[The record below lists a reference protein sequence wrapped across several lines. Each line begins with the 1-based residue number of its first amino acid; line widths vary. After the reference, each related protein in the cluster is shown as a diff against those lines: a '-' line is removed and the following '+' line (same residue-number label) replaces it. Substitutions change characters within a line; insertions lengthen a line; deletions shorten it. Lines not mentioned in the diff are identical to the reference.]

1 MDVSFDRREMF
12 ETFPFQDVHYRKLR
26 LGTHPQHRRA
36 LLRRITEAVPIAARN
51 CYRLAMPSMF
61 TPRHWRRVLVAA
73 GALAVIAASG
83 DWAERHELQTKTE
96 GLRQAAAAHA
106 LGLRGLVEKHDYLPH
121 AAARHPDVRD
131 LLRAPRDAALR
142 ARVND
147 YFSDLQA
154 TTGAAALFLVD
165 RAGLTLAA
173 SNWNL
178 PSSFVG
184 QSYRQRPYFEDAV
197 QGRRGLFYGLG
208 LTTGQS
214 GLFIAEP
221 VRADGA
227 ILGVVVVKISLEPLQ
242 AAWMRGAD
250 PVVLRDSRGIV
261 FLSAVPDWLFH
272 AIRPVSAADLRWVA
286 DHRQYGNR
294 ERFPVLPWTVES
306 RAGTSGFVLHTAV
319 QGRRTDLLA
328 LDTPLPELGWTLTV
342 TSDMKEV
349 VQARQLALML
359 AALAVALLLL
369 GVQYW
374 RLREKRFVEQRTAR
388 IELERRVEERTRDLE
403 EAHAFRKA
411 MEDSLLVG
419 MRARDPEGRIIY
431 VNPAL
436 CAMVG
441 YSADELLGRL
451 PPYPYWHP
459 DDLEKQARE
468 SDEALQGRAAP
479 HGFESRIRHKDG
491 HDVIT
496 MVYTAPLVDAQGVH
510 RGWMSSVV
518 DITAQKQAEARQ
530 RDQEVRLQRS
540 ARLASV
546 GEMASTLAHELN
558 QPLMALSNFAVAARA
573 LAAQGESG
581 MLAGALDDIVEQSR
595 RASEIVKRVRAF
607 INPQRAQYEILAI
620 DGVITHAAALLTPEL
635 KRDGIA
641 LRLDLTDAGARVRG
655 DRVLLE
661 QVLVNLI
668 HNAMH
673 AMHDRPRGHID
684 LASRKVEQGV
694 RVFVADEGPGI
705 PPEQLEQVFAPF
717 FTTRPDGLGLGLNIC
732 RTIVEAHGG
741 FMTVENHAG
750 GGAAFS
756 FTLPTVP

>member
-1 MDVSFDRREMF
+1 MF
-12 ETFPFQDVHYRKLR
+12 
-26 LGTHPQHRRA
+26 
-36 LLRRITEAVPIAARN
+36 IT
-51 CYRLAMPSMF
+51 
-61 TPRHWRRVLVAA
+61 RHWRKLLAAAAALVLVN
-73 GALAVIAASG
+73 ASG
-83 DWAERHELQTKTE
+83 NWAERHELQSKTE
-96 GLRQAAAAHA
+96 ALRQAAAANA
-106 LGLRGLVEKHDYLPH
+106 LGLRGLVEKHNFLPH
-121 AAARHPDVRD
+121 AASRHPDVQA
-131 LLRAPRDAALR
+131 LLRAPRDALLQ

-147 YFSDLQA
+147 YFADLQA
-154 TTGAAALFLVD
+154 ATGAAALYLVD
-165 RAGLTLAA
+165 RTGLTLAA

-221 VRADGA
+221 VRVQGA
-227 ILGVVVVKISLEPLQ
+227 ILGVAVVKISLEPLQ
-242 AAWMRGAD
+242 ATWMRGAE

-261 FLSAVPDWLFH
+261 FLSAVPEWLFH
-272 AIRPVSAADLRWVA
+272 SSRPVSALDARWVA
-286 DHRQYGNR
+286 EHEQYGSR
-294 ERFPVLPWTVES
+294 KRFDVLPWRIES
-306 RAGTSGFVLHTAV
+306 QRWADPDTPGFVLHTTAN
-319 QGRRTDLLA
+319 GRRMDLLA

-342 TSDMKEV
+342 TTDMKEV
-349 VQARQLALML
+349 VQARRGAFALS
-359 AALAVALLLL
+359 ALAVALLLL
-369 GVQYW
+369 GVLYW

-388 IELERRVEERTRDLE
+388 LELERRVEERTRDLE

-431 VNPAL
+431 VNPAF

-441 YSADELLGRL
+441 YRAEELLGCR

-459 DDLEKQARE
+459 DDQEKHARE

-479 HGFESRIRHKDG
+479 HGFESRLRHKDG

-496 MVYTAPLVDAQGVH
+496 MVYTAPLVDAQGA
-510 RGWMSSVV
+510 RQGWMSSVV

-573 LAAQGESG
+573 LATSG
-581 MLAGALDDIVEQSR
+581 AKTNGAEMLPGALDEIVGQSR

-607 INPQRAQYEILAI
+607 INPQRAHYEILAMES
-620 DGVITHAAALLTPEL
+620 VITHAENLLKPEL
-635 KRDGIA
+635 QRHGA
-641 LRLDLTDAGARVRG
+641 TLRLVLEDAGATVRG

-668 HNAMH
+668 HNALH
-673 AMHDRPRGHID
+673 AMQDQARARSSIE
-684 LASRKVEQGV
+684 LTSARVEQGL
-694 RVFVADEGPGI
+694 RVTVADQGPGI

-717 FTTRPDGLGLGLNIC
+717 FTTKPDGLGLGLNIC
-732 RTIVEAHGG
+732 RTILEAHGG
-741 FMTVENHAG
+741 FMTVENRPG

-756 FTLPTVP
+756 FTLPTVPAP

>member
-1 MDVSFDRREMF
+1 M
-12 ETFPFQDVHYRKLR
+12 PI
-26 LGTHPQHRRA
+26 
-36 LLRRITEAVPIAARN
+36 LLN
-51 CYRLAMPSMF
+51 
-61 TPRHWRRVLVAA
+61 PRHWRRLLVAA

-83 DWAERHELQTKTE
+83 NWAERHELRTKTE
-96 GLRQAAAAHA
+96 GLRQAAAAHV
-106 LGLRGLVEKHDYLPH
+106 LGLRGLVEKHDFLPH
-121 AAARHPDVRD
+121 AASRHPDVQA
-131 LLRAPRDAALR
+131 LLRTPRDAALR

-147 YFSDLQA
+147 YFADLQA

-184 QSYRQRPYFEDAV
+184 QSYRQRPYFQDAV

-250 PVVLRDSRGIV
+250 PVVLRDNHGIV

-272 AIRPVSAADLRWVA
+272 AIRPVSAADLRWIVA
-286 DHRQYGNR
+286 HRQYGDR
-294 ERFPVLPWTVES
+294 DRFYVLPWETET
-306 RAGTSGFVLHTAV
+306 RGTAPAFVLHTRAEN
-319 QGRRTDLLA
+319 RRIDLLA

-342 TSDMKEV
+342 TTDMKEV
-349 VQARQLALML
+349 VQARQLALVL

-369 GVQYW
+369 GVLYW
-374 RLREKRFVEQRTAR
+374 RLREKRFIEQKTAR

-419 MRARDPEGRIIY
+419 MRARDPEGKIIY

-441 YSADELLGRL
+441 YGAQELLGRR

-468 SDEALQGRAAP
+468 SDDVLQGRAAP

-518 DITAQKQAEARQ
+518 DITAQKLAEARQ

-573 LAAQGESG
+573 LAVQSAPPD
-581 MLAGALDDIVEQSR
+581 MLAGALDEIVEQST

-607 INPQRAQYEILAI
+607 INPQRAQYEILDI
-620 DGVITHAAALLTPEL
+620 DGVVKHAAALLMPEL
-635 KRDGIA
+635 RRDGIA
-641 LRLDLTDAGARVRG
+641 LRLALDDGGARVRG

-673 AMHDRPRGHID
+673 AMQDRPRGSIE
-684 LASRKVEQGV
+684 LASRRVGQGM
-694 RVFVADEGPGI
+694 RVTVADEGPGI
-705 PPEQLEQVFAPF
+705 PPEQREQIFAPF

-741 FMTVENHAG
+741 CMTVDSAAG

>member
-1 MDVSFDRREMF
+1 MSTIAIDGPAHIRNIGV
-12 ETFPFQDVHYRKLR
+12 PFSVKLR
-26 LGTHPQHRRA
+26 RRFPSRRA
-36 LLRRITEAVPIAARN
+36 PAIVS
-51 CYRLAMPSMF
+51 AMPSLS
-61 TPRHWRRVLVAA
+61 TLRHWRRVLVAA
-73 GALAVIAASG
+73 GALAAIAASG
-83 DWAERHELQTKTE
+83 SWAERHELQTKTE

-131 LLRAPRDAALR
+131 LLRAPRDAALE

-147 YFSDLQA
+147 YFADLQA

-173 SNWNL
+173 SNWNT

-197 QGRRGLFYGLG
+197 QGRRGIFYGLG

-227 ILGVVVVKISLEPLQ
+227 ILGVIVVKISLEPLQ

-272 AIRPVSAADLRWVA
+272 AIRPVSAAGLRWVA

-294 ERFPVLPWTVES
+294 ARFPVLPWTVEA

-319 QGRRTDLLA
+319 QGRRLDLLA

-342 TSDMKEV
+342 TTDMKEV
-349 VQARQLALML
+349 VQARQLALIL
-359 AALAVALLLL
+359 ATLAVALLLL

-374 RLREKRFVEQRTAR
+374 RLREKRYAEQRTAR

-441 YSADELLGRL
+441 YSAEELLGRL

-468 SDEALQGRAAP
+468 SDDALQGRAAP

-573 LAAQGESG
+573 LAAQGSSE

-607 INPQRAQYEILAI
+607 INPQRAQYEVLAV
-620 DGVITHAAALLTPEL
+620 DDVLTHAAALLAPEL
-635 KRDGIA
+635 RRDGVD
-641 LRLDLTDAGARVRG
+641 LRLDLTDDGARVRG

-684 LASRKVEQGV
+684 LATRKVEQGV
-694 RVFVADEGPGI
+694 RIFVADEGPGI
-705 PPEQLEQVFAPF
+705 PPEQMDQIFAPF

>member
-1 MDVSFDRREMF
+1 VFIVVSFFKGSTIAAGDGARIRN
-12 ETFPFQDVHYRKLR
+12 PGAPCSVKLR
-26 LGTHPQHRRA
+26 RSIPKPG
-36 LLRRITEAVPIAARN
+36 RN
-51 CYRLAMPSMF
+51 CYRHAMSI
-61 TPRHWRRVLVAA
+61 TPHWRRLLAA
-73 GALAVIAASG
+73 VGALVLILASG
-83 DWAERHELQTKTE
+83 SLAERHELQSKTE
-96 GLRQAAAAHA
+96 ALRQAAAANV
-106 LGLRGLVEKHDYLPH
+106 LGLRGLVEKHNFLPY
-121 AAARHPDVRD
+121 AAARHPDVQA

-147 YFSDLQA
+147 YFADLQA
-154 TTGAAALFLVD
+154 STGAAALYLVD
-165 RAGLTLAA
+165 RDGLTLAA

-184 QSYRQRPYFEDAV
+184 ESYRRRPYFEDAV

-221 VRADGA
+221 VRAQGA
-227 ILGVVVVKISLEPLQ
+227 VIGVMVVKISLEPLQ
-242 AAWMRGAD
+242 AAWMRGVD

-272 AIRPVSAADLRWVA
+272 SIRPVSAPDARWVA
-286 DHRQYGNR
+286 EHGQYGGR
-294 ERFPVLPWTVES
+294 ERFDVLPWKIEPGP
-306 RAGTSGFVLHTAV
+306 GTPGFVVRTAV
-319 QGRRTDLLA
+319 QARRTKLLA

-342 TSDMKEV
+342 TTDMKEV
-349 VQARQLALML
+349 TQARQGALALS
-359 AALAVALLLL
+359 ALAVALLLL
-369 GVQYW
+369 GLLYW
-374 RLREKRFVEQRTAR
+374 RLREKRFAEQRSAR

-419 MRARDPEGRIIY
+419 MRARDPEGKIIY

-441 YSADELLGRL
+441 YGADELLGRR

-459 DDLEKQARE
+459 DDLEKHASD
-468 SDEALQGRAAP
+468 SDEALRGRAAP

-530 RDQEVRLQRS
+530 RDQELRLQRS

-558 QPLMALSNFAVAARA
+558 QPLMALSNFAAAARA
-573 LAAQGESG
+573 LASQDSSRE
-581 MLAGALDDIVEQSR
+581 MLAGALDEIVGQSK

-607 INPQRAQYEILAI
+607 INPQRAHYEILTMESVIRHAETLLKPELQR
-620 DGVITHAAALLTPEL
+620 DGV
-635 KRDGIA
+635 G
-641 LRLDLTDAGARVRG
+641 LRLMLDDADAPLRG

-661 QVLVNLI
+661 QVLVNLV
-668 HNAMH
+668 HNALH
-673 AMHDRPRGHID
+673 AMQEQPPAQAGARRGIE
-684 LASRKVEQGV
+684 LSCRREGQLL
-694 RVFVADEGPGI
+694 RVTVADRGPGI
-705 PPEQLEQVFAPF
+705 PPERLEQVFAPF
-717 FTTRPDGLGLGLNIC
+717 FTTKADGLGLGLNIC

-741 FMTVENHAG
+741 SMTVENRAG

-756 FTLPTVP
+756 FTLPTVS

>member
-1 MDVSFDRREMF
+1 M
-12 ETFPFQDVHYRKLR
+12 T
-26 LGTHPQHRRA
+26 
-36 LLRRITEAVPIAARN
+36 IT
-51 CYRLAMPSMF
+51 
-61 TPRHWRRVLVAA
+61 RHWRRLAAAA
-73 GALAVIAASG
+73 GALALIVACG
-83 DWAERHELQTKTE
+83 YWAGQRELQSKTE
-96 GLRQAAAAHA
+96 ALRQAAAANV
-106 LGLRGLVEKHDYLPH
+106 LGLRGIVEKHNFLPH
-121 AAARHPDVRD
+121 AAARHPDVQA
-131 LLRAPRDAALR
+131 LLRAPRDAALQ

-147 YFSDLQA
+147 YFADLQA
-154 TTGAAALFLVD
+154 TTGAAALYLVD
-165 RAGLTLAA
+165 REGLTLAA

-197 QGRRGLFYGLG
+197 QGRRGVFYGLG

-221 VRADGA
+221 VRAQGSV
-227 ILGVVVVKISLEPLQ
+227 IGVMVVKISLEPLQ
-242 AAWMRGAD
+242 TAWMRGAD

-261 FLSAVPDWLFH
+261 FLSAVPEWLFH
-272 AIRPVSAADLRWVA
+272 SVRPLSDEDRRWVA
-286 DHRQYGNR
+286 EHGQYGKR
-294 ERFPVLPWTVES
+294 TRFDVLPWNVEE
-306 RAGTSGFVLHTAV
+306 RRDPPAFVLRTAV
-319 QGRRTDLLA
+319 QGRRLELLA

-342 TSDMKEV
+342 TADMKEV
-349 VQARQLALML
+349 IQARQAALALS
-359 AALAVALLLL
+359 ALAVALLLL
-369 GVQYW
+369 GVLYW
-374 RLREKRFVEQRTAR
+374 RLREKRFVEQRAAR
-388 IELERRVEERTRDLE
+388 IELERRVEERTRDLQ

-419 MRARDPEGRIIY
+419 MRARDPEGKIIY

-441 YSADELLGRL
+441 YSAQELLGRR

-468 SDEALQGRAAP
+468 SDDALQGRAAP
-479 HGFESRIRHKDG
+479 HGFESRLRHKDG

-496 MVYTAPLVDAQGVH
+496 MVYAAPLVDAEGVH

-530 RDQEVRLQRS
+530 RDQELRLQRS

-573 LAAQGESG
+573 LATRAAVPAGAAAVAGTSADTL
-581 MLAGALDDIVEQSR
+581 LAGALDEIVEQSK

-607 INPQRAQYEILAI
+607 INPQRAHYESLTMESVIVHAETLLKPELQR
-620 DGVITHAAALLTPEL
+620 DGV
-635 KRDGIA
+635 A
-641 LRLDLTDAGARVRG
+641 LRLVLDDAGATVRG

-668 HNAMH
+668 HNALH
-673 AMHDRPRGHID
+673 AMQDLPQNGSPSCSPARRGIELSTRRVD
-684 LASRKVEQGV
+684 QGV
-694 RVFVADEGPGI
+694 RVTVADEGAGI
-705 PPEQLEQVFAPF
+705 PPDQLEQVFAPF
-717 FTTRPDGLGLGLNIC
+717 FTTRRDGLGLGLNIC

-741 FMTVENHAG
+741 FIEVDNRAG

-756 FTLPTVP
+756 FTLPTVS

>member
-1 MDVSFDRREMF
+1 MP
-12 ETFPFQDVHYRKLR
+12 TWL
-26 LGTHPQHRRA
+26 HPRY
-36 LLRRITEAVPIAARN
+36 LRRLLTAVGA
-51 CYRLAMPSMF
+51 L
-61 TPRHWRRVLVAA
+61 VLIVAA
-73 GALAVIAASG
+73 GN
-83 DWAERHELQTKTE
+83 WAEQHELQSKTA

-106 LGLRGLVEKHDYLPH
+106 LGLRGLVEKHDFLPH
-121 AAARHPDVRD
+121 AAARHPDVHA
-131 LLRAPRDAALR
+131 LLRSPRDAALQ

-147 YFSDLQA
+147 YFADLQA
-154 TTGAAALFLVD
+154 TTGAAALYLVD

-184 QSYRQRPYFEDAV
+184 QSYRQRPYFEDAL
-197 QGRRGLFYGLG
+197 QGRRGMFYGLG

-221 VRADGA
+221 VRSQGA
-227 ILGVVVVKISLEPLQ
+227 ILGVMVVKISLEPLQ
-242 AAWMRGAD
+242 ATWMRGAD
-250 PVVLRDSRGIV
+250 PVLLSDSRGIV
-261 FLSAVPDWLFH
+261 FLSAVPEWMFKS
-272 AIRPVSAADLRWVA
+272 IRPVSAADARWIA
-286 DHRQYGNR
+286 EHGQYGRR
-294 ERFPVLPWTVES
+294 ERFDALPWTIE
-306 RAGTSGFVLHTAV
+306 RQDDTPGFVVRTAL
-319 QGRRTDLLA
+319 QRRRMDLLA

-342 TSDMKEV
+342 TTDMKEV
-349 VQARQLALML
+349 VQARQAALML
-359 AALAVALLLL
+359 TALAVALLLL
-369 GVQYW
+369 GVLYW
-374 RLREKRFVEQRTAR
+374 RLREKRFVEQRAAR
-388 IELERRVEERTRDLE
+388 VELEHRVEERTRDLQ

-419 MRARDPEGRIIY
+419 MRARDPEGKIIY

-441 YSADELLGRL
+441 YSAEELLGRY

-468 SDEALQGRAAP
+468 SDDALQGRAAP

-496 MVYTAPLVDAQGVH
+496 MVYAAPLVDAQGVH

-530 RDQEVRLQRS
+530 RDQELRLQRS

-558 QPLMALSNFAVAARA
+558 QPLMALSNFAVAAQA
-573 LAAQGESG
+573 LATSG
-581 MLAGALDDIVEQSR
+581 SSEMLAGALDEVVGQSK

-607 INPQRAQYEILAI
+607 INPQRGQYEILPMES
-620 DGVITHAAALLTPEL
+620 VIRHATTLLKPEL
-635 KRDGIA
+635 QSSGVSLQLHLA
-641 LRLDLTDAGARVRG
+641 DACAPVRG

-661 QVLVNLI
+661 QVLVNLV
-668 HNAMH
+668 HNALQ
-673 AMHDRPRGHID
+673 AMQDQPLRSGARRSIE
-684 LASRKVEQGV
+684 LSCRLTEQGLRIV
-694 RVFVADEGPGI
+694 VADQGPGI
-705 PPEQLEQVFAPF
+705 PPEQLDQIFAPF
-717 FTTRPDGLGLGLNIC
+717 FTTKPDGLGLGLNIC

-741 FMTVENHAG
+741 FMTVENRAG

-756 FTLPTVP
+756 FTLPTAP

>member
-1 MDVSFDRREMF
+1 
-12 ETFPFQDVHYRKLR
+12 
-26 LGTHPQHRRA
+26 
-36 LLRRITEAVPIAARN
+36 VPA
-51 CYRLAMPSMF
+51 
-61 TPRHWRRVLVAA
+61 
-73 GALAVIAASG
+73 
-83 DWAERHELQTKTE
+83 
-96 GLRQAAAAHA
+96 
-106 LGLRGLVEKHDYLPH
+106 
-121 AAARHPDVRD
+121 
-131 LLRAPRDAALR
+131 
-142 ARVND
+142 
-147 YFSDLQA
+147 
-154 TTGAAALFLVD
+154 
-165 RAGLTLAA
+165 
-173 SNWNL
+173 
-178 PSSFVG
+178 
-184 QSYRQRPYFEDAV
+184 
-197 QGRRGLFYGLG
+197 
-208 LTTGQS
+208 
-214 GLFIAEP
+214 
-221 VRADGA
+221 
-227 ILGVVVVKISLEPLQ
+227 
-242 AAWMRGAD
+242 
-250 PVVLRDSRGIV
+250 
-261 FLSAVPDWLFH
+261 WLFH
-272 AIRPVSAADLRWVA
+272 AIRPVPAADLKWIA
-286 DHRQYGNR
+286 EHRQYGDR
-294 ERFPVLPWTVES
+294 TQFPVLPWHVES
-306 RAGTSGFVLHTAV
+306 RAGTPGVVLRTSVA
-319 QGRRTDLLA
+319 GRRKDLLA

-342 TSDMKEV
+342 TTDMQEV

-369 GVQYW
+369 GVLYW
-374 RLREKRFVEQRTAR
+374 RLREKRFIEQKTAR
-388 IELERRVEERTRDLE
+388 IELERRVEARTRDLE

-419 MRARDPEGRIIY
+419 MRARDPSGKIIY

-441 YSADELLGRL
+441 YSADELLGRR

-459 DDLEKQARE
+459 DDHEKHERD
-468 SDEALQGRAAP
+468 SDDALQGRAAP

-573 LAAQGESG
+573 LAAQSAPRDL
-581 MLAGALDDIVEQSR
+581 LAGALDEIVEQSK
-595 RASEIVKRVRAF
+595 RASQIVKRVRAF
-607 INPQRAQYEILAI
+607 INPQRGQYERLAI
-620 DGVITHAAALLTPEL
+620 ASVITHAAALLTPEL
-635 KRDGIA
+635 QRDGVT
-641 LRLDLTDAGARVRG
+641 LQLSLDDGDAGVRG

-673 AMHDRPRGHID
+673 AMEDLPPRRACIE
-684 LASRKVEQGV
+684 LAAARVEHGV
-694 RVFVADEGPGI
+694 RVTVSDAGPGI
-705 PPEQLEQVFAPF
+705 PPEQLDQIFAPF

-741 FMTVENHAG
+741 FMTVENRAA

>member
-1 MDVSFDRREMF
+1 MP
-12 ETFPFQDVHYRKLR
+12 T
-26 LGTHPQHRRA
+26 
-36 LLRRITEAVPIAARN
+36 LLN
-51 CYRLAMPSMF
+51 
-61 TPRHWRRVLVAA
+61 PRHWRRLLIGA
-73 GALAVIAASG
+73 GALVVIAASG
-83 DWAERHELQTKTE
+83 NWAERHELQTKTE
-96 GLRQAAAAHA
+96 GLRQAAAAHV
-106 LGLRGLVEKHDYLPH
+106 LGLRGLVEKHDFLPH
-121 AAARHPDVRD
+121 AAARHPDVQD
-131 LLRAPRDAALR
+131 LLRTPRDAALQ

-197 QGRRGLFYGLG
+197 QGRRGIFYGLG

-272 AIRPVSAADLRWVA
+272 AVRPVSAADLHWIVE
-286 DHRQYGNR
+286 HRQYGNR
-294 ERFPVLPWTVES
+294 ERFHVLPWQTES
-306 RAGTSGFVLHTAV
+306 RGAAPGFVLHTNV
-319 QGRRTDLLA
+319 GGRRLDLLA

-342 TSDMKEV
+342 TTDMKEV
-349 VQARQLALML
+349 AQARQLALML

-369 GVQYW
+369 GVLYW
-374 RLREKRFVEQRTAR
+374 RLREKRFREQRSAR

-419 MRARDPEGRIIY
+419 MRARDPEGKIIY

-441 YSADELLGRL
+441 YSADELLGRR

-459 DDLEKQARE
+459 DDQEKHARE
-468 SDEALQGRAAP
+468 SDDALQGRAAP

-573 LAAQGESG
+573 LATQSAPAE
-581 MLAGALDDIVEQSR
+581 MLAGALDEIVEQSK

-607 INPQRAQYEILAI
+607 INPKRGHYENLAV
-620 DGVITHAAALLTPEL
+620 DGVTAHAAALLEPEL
-635 KRDGIA
+635 KQAGIH
-641 LRLDLTDAGARVRG
+641 LHLDLADDGVLVRG

-673 AMHDRPRGHID
+673 AMQDRPRRRID
-684 LASRKVEQGV
+684 VASRRTDQGV
-694 RVFVADEGPGI
+694 RVTVSDTGPGI
-705 PPEQLEQVFAPF
+705 PPEQLEQIFAPF

-741 FMTVENHAG
+741 FMTVENPAS

-756 FTLPTVP
+756 FTLPVAP

>member
-1 MDVSFDRREMF
+1 MR
-12 ETFPFQDVHYRKLR
+12 T
-26 LGTHPQHRRA
+26 
-36 LLRRITEAVPIAARN
+36 LL
-51 CYRLAMPSMF
+51 
-61 TPRHWRRVLVAA
+61 TPRTFRRFLVAV

-83 DWAERHELQTKTE
+83 NWAERHELQTKTE
-96 GLRQAAAAHA
+96 GLRQAAAAHV
-106 LGLRGLVEKHDYLPH
+106 LGLRGLVERHDFLPH
-121 AAARHPDVRD
+121 AAARHPDVQD

-142 ARVND
+142 ARVDD
-147 YFSDLQA
+147 YFADLQA

-165 RAGLTLAA
+165 RTGLTLAA

-242 AAWMRGAD
+242 ATWMHGAD

-261 FLSAVPDWLFH
+261 FLSAVPEWLFH
-272 AIRPVSAADLRWVA
+272 GIRPVSAAELRWVA
-286 DHRQYGNR
+286 AHRQYGNR
-294 ERFPVLPWTVES
+294 DRFPVLPWTIES
-306 RAGTSGFVLHTAV
+306 RSATPAFVLHTSV
-319 QGRRTDLLA
+319 QGRRTNLLA

-342 TSDMKEV
+342 TTDMKEV

-369 GVQYW
+369 GVLYW
-374 RLREKRFVEQRTAR
+374 RLREKRFIEQRTAR

-419 MRARDPEGRIIY
+419 MRARAPDGTIIY

-441 YSADELLGRL
+441 YSADELLGRR

-468 SDEALQGRAAP
+468 SADALQGRAAP

-496 MVYTAPLVDAQGVH
+496 MVYAAPLVDAQGVH

-573 LAAQGESG
+573 LAAQSAPRD
-581 MLAGALDDIVEQSR
+581 MLAGALDEIVEQSK

-607 INPQRAQYEILAI
+607 INPQRAQYESLTIAS
-620 DGVITHAAALLTPEL
+620 VVTHAAALLTPEL
-635 KRDGIA
+635 RRDGLA
-641 LRLDLTDAGARVRG
+641 LRLTLDDDDVRVRG

-673 AMHDRPRGHID
+673 AMHDRPRGSIE
-684 LASRKVEQGV
+684 LASRRVDQGV
-694 RVFVADEGPGI
+694 RISVIDEGPGI
-705 PPEQLEQVFAPF
+705 PPEQLDQIFAPF
-717 FTTRPDGLGLGLNIC
+717 FTTRPDGLGLGLGLNIC

-741 FMTVENHAG
+741 AMTVDNRPG

>member
-1 MDVSFDRREMF
+1 M
-12 ETFPFQDVHYRKLR
+12 P
-26 LGTHPQHRRA
+26 A
-36 LLRRITEAVPIAARN
+36 LL
-51 CYRLAMPSMF
+51 
-61 TPRHWRRVLVAA
+61 TPRHWRRLLVGA

-83 DWAERHELQTKTE
+83 SWAERHELQTKMA
-96 GLRQAAAAHA
+96 GLRQAAAAHV
-106 LGLRGLVEKHDYLPH
+106 LGLRGLVEKHDFLPH
-121 AAARHPDVRD
+121 AAARHPDVQD

-147 YFSDLQA
+147 YFADLQA

-165 RAGLTLAA
+165 RTGVTLAA

-184 QSYRQRPYFEDAV
+184 QSYRRRPYFEDAV
-197 QGRRGLFYGLG
+197 QGRRGIFYGLG

-221 VRADGA
+221 VRANGA

-261 FLSAVPDWLFH
+261 FLSAVPEWLFH
-272 AIRPVSAADLRWVA
+272 AVRPVSAADAQWIA

-294 ERFPVLPWTVES
+294 ARFPVLPWQVAP
-306 RAGTSGFVLHTAV
+306 RADLAGFVLGTRA
-319 QGRRTDLLA
+319 QGRRLDLLA

-342 TSDMKEV
+342 TTDTKEV
-349 VQARQLALML
+349 TQARRLALVL

-369 GVQYW
+369 GVLYW
-374 RLREKRFVEQRTAR
+374 RLREHRFREQRSAR

-403 EAHAFRKA
+403 EANAFRKA

-419 MRARDPEGRIIY
+419 MRARDPEGTIIY

-441 YSADELLGRL
+441 YGADELLGRR

-459 DDLEKQARE
+459 DDRERHARE
-468 SDEALQGRAAP
+468 SDDALQGRAAP

-573 LAAQGESG
+573 LAAQAAPPD
-581 MLAGALDDIVEQSR
+581 MLAGALDEIVGQSK

-607 INPQRAQYEILAI
+607 INPQRGQYEVLAV
-620 DGVITHAAALLTPEL
+620 DGLVAHAAALLKPEL
-635 KRDGIA
+635 QQAGIA
-641 LRLDLTDAGARVRG
+641 LLLDLGDGSAAVRG

-673 AMHDRPRGHID
+673 AMRDRPRGRID
-684 LASRKVEQGV
+684 VASRCVDQGV
-694 RVFVADEGPGI
+694 RVTVRDEGPGI
-705 PPEQLEQVFAPF
+705 PPELREQIFAPF

-741 FMTVENHAG
+741 CMTVDNAAG

-756 FTLPTVP
+756 FTLPVSP

>member
-1 MDVSFDRREMF
+1 M
-12 ETFPFQDVHYRKLR
+12 PI
-26 LGTHPQHRRA
+26 
-36 LLRRITEAVPIAARN
+36 LLN
-51 CYRLAMPSMF
+51 
-61 TPRHWRRVLVAA
+61 PRHWRRLLVAA

-83 DWAERHELQTKTE
+83 NWAERHELQTKTE
-96 GLRQAAAAHA
+96 GLRQAAAAHV
-106 LGLRGLVEKHDYLPH
+106 LGLRGLVEKHDFLPH
-121 AAARHPDVRD
+121 AASRHPDVQA
-131 LLRAPRDAALR
+131 LLRTPRDAALR

-147 YFSDLQA
+147 YFADLQA

-184 QSYRQRPYFEDAV
+184 QSYRQRPYFQDAV

-250 PVVLRDSRGIV
+250 PVVLRDNHGIV

-272 AIRPVSAADLRWVA
+272 AIRPVSAADLRWIVA
-286 DHRQYGNR
+286 HRQYGDR
-294 ERFPVLPWTVES
+294 DRFYVLPWETET
-306 RAGTSGFVLHTAV
+306 RGTAPAFVLHTSAEN
-319 QGRRTDLLA
+319 RRMDLLA

-342 TSDMKEV
+342 TTDMKEV
-349 VQARQLALML
+349 VQARQLALVL

-369 GVQYW
+369 GVLYW
-374 RLREKRFVEQRTAR
+374 RLREKRFIEQKTAR

-419 MRARDPEGRIIY
+419 MRARDPEGKIIY

-441 YSADELLGRL
+441 YGAQELLGRR

-468 SDEALQGRAAP
+468 SDDVLQGRAAP

-573 LAAQGESG
+573 LAVQSAPPD
-581 MLAGALDDIVEQSR
+581 MLAGALDEIVEQST

-607 INPQRAQYEILAI
+607 INPQRAQYEILDI
-620 DGVITHAAALLTPEL
+620 DGVVKHAAALLMPEL
-635 KRDGIA
+635 RRDGIA
-641 LRLDLTDAGARVRG
+641 LRLALDDGGARVRG

-673 AMHDRPRGHID
+673 AMQDRPRGSIE
-684 LASRKVEQGV
+684 LASRRVDQGV
-694 RVFVADEGPGI
+694 RVTVADEGPGI
-705 PPEQLEQVFAPF
+705 PLEQREQIFAPF

-741 FMTVENHAG
+741 CMTVDSAAG

>member
-1 MDVSFDRREMF
+1 M
-12 ETFPFQDVHYRKLR
+12 P
-26 LGTHPQHRRA
+26 A
-36 LLRRITEAVPIAARN
+36 L
-51 CYRLAMPSMF
+51 F
-61 TPRHWRRVLVAA
+61 TPRHIRRFLVAA
-73 GALAVIAASG
+73 AALAVIAVSG
-83 DWAERHELQTKTE
+83 NWAERHELRTKTE

-106 LGLRGLVEKHDYLPH
+106 LGLRGLVEKHDFLPH

-131 LLRAPRDAALR
+131 LLRAPHDAALR

-147 YFSDLQA
+147 YFADLQA

-184 QSYRQRPYFEDAV
+184 QSYRERPYFEDAV
-197 QGRRGLFYGLG
+197 QGRRGMFYGLG

-250 PVVLRDSRGIV
+250 PVLLRDSRGIV

-272 AIRPVSAADLRWVA
+272 AIRPVSAADAAWIA
-286 DHRQYGNR
+286 EHRQYGDR
-294 ERFPVLPWTVES
+294 TRFFVLPWHVEA
-306 RAGTSGFVLHTAV
+306 RDGTPGFVLHTSAR
-319 QGRRTDLLA
+319 GRTMDLLA

-342 TSDMKEV
+342 TTDMKEV

-369 GVQYW
+369 GVLYW
-374 RLREKRFVEQRTAR
+374 RLREKRFIEQRTAR

-419 MRARDPEGRIIY
+419 MRARDPEGTIIY

-441 YSADELLGRL
+441 YRADELLGRR

-468 SDEALQGRAAP
+468 SDDALQGRAAP
-479 HGFESRIRHKDG
+479 LGFESRLRHKDG

-496 MVYTAPLVDAQGVH
+496 MVYTAPLVDAQGAR

-530 RDQEVRLQRS
+530 RDQEIRLQRS

-573 LAAQGESG
+573 LAAQAAPPDL
-581 MLAGALDDIVEQSR
+581 LAGALDEIVGQSQ

-607 INPQRAQYEILAI
+607 INPQRGQYERLAV
-620 DGVITHAAALLTPEL
+620 DDVITHAAALLAPEL
-635 KRDGIA
+635 QRDGVT
-641 LRLDLTDAGARVRG
+641 LRLVLDDDGAVVRG

-673 AMHDRPRGHID
+673 AMRDQPPRRRGIE
-684 LASRKVEQGV
+684 LAAARTENGV
-694 RVFVADEGPGI
+694 RIAVIDEGPGI
-705 PPEQLEQVFAPF
+705 PPEQLDQVFAPF

-741 FMTVENHAG
+741 CMTALNRAG

-756 FTLPTVP
+756 FTLPTAP

>member
-1 MDVSFDRREMF
+1 MR
-12 ETFPFQDVHYRKLR
+12 T
-26 LGTHPQHRRA
+26 
-36 LLRRITEAVPIAARN
+36 LL
-51 CYRLAMPSMF
+51 
-61 TPRHWRRVLVAA
+61 TPRTFRRFLVAV

-83 DWAERHELQTKTE
+83 NWAERHELQTKTE
-96 GLRQAAAAHA
+96 GLRQAAAAHV
-106 LGLRGLVEKHDYLPH
+106 LGLRGLVERHDFLPH
-121 AAARHPDVRD
+121 AAARHPDVQD

-142 ARVND
+142 ARVDD
-147 YFSDLQA
+147 YFADLQA

-165 RAGLTLAA
+165 RTGLTLAA

-242 AAWMRGAD
+242 ATWMHGAD
-250 PVVLRDSRGIV
+250 PVVLRDSHGIV
-261 FLSAVPDWLFH
+261 FLSAVPEWLFH
-272 AIRPVSAADLRWVA
+272 GIRPVSAAELRWVA
-286 DHRQYGNR
+286 AHRQYGNR
-294 ERFPVLPWTVES
+294 DRFPVLPWTIES
-306 RAGTSGFVLHTAV
+306 RSATPAFVLHTSV
-319 QGRRTDLLA
+319 QGRRTNLLA

-342 TSDMKEV
+342 TTDMKEV

-369 GVQYW
+369 GVLYW
-374 RLREKRFVEQRTAR
+374 RLREKRFIEQRTAR

-419 MRARDPEGRIIY
+419 MRARAPDGTIIY

-441 YSADELLGRL
+441 YSADELLGRR

-468 SDEALQGRAAP
+468 SADALQGRAAP

-491 HDVIT
+491 PDVIT
-496 MVYTAPLVDAQGVH
+496 MVYAAPLVDAQGVH

-573 LAAQGESG
+573 LAAQSAPPA
-581 MLAGALDDIVEQSR
+581 MLAGALDEIVEQSK

-607 INPQRAQYEILAI
+607 INPQRAQYESLTIAS
-620 DGVITHAAALLTPEL
+620 VVTHAAALLTPEL
-635 KRDGIA
+635 RRDGMA
-641 LRLDLTDAGARVRG
+641 LRLDLDDDGARVRG

-673 AMHDRPRGHID
+673 AMHDRPRGSIE
-684 LASRKVEQGV
+684 LASRRVDQGV
-694 RVFVADEGPGI
+694 RISVIDEGPGI
-705 PPEQLEQVFAPF
+705 PPEQLDQIFAPF

-741 FMTVENHAG
+741 AMTVDNRAG

>member
-1 MDVSFDRREMF
+1 M
-12 ETFPFQDVHYRKLR
+12 T
-26 LGTHPQHRRA
+26 
-36 LLRRITEAVPIAARN
+36 IT
-51 CYRLAMPSMF
+51 
-61 TPRHWRRVLVAA
+61 RHWRRLVAA
-73 GALAVIAASG
+73 AAALALIVASG
-83 DWAERHELQTKTE
+83 YWAEQRELQSRTE
-96 GLRQAAAAHA
+96 ALRQAAAANA
-106 LGLRGLVEKHDYLPH
+106 LGLRGIVEKHNFLPH
-121 AAARHPDVRD
+121 AAARHPDVQA
-131 LLRAPRDAALR
+131 LLRAPRDAALQ

-147 YFSDLQA
+147 YFSDLQT
-154 TTGAAALFLVD
+154 TTGAAALYLVD
-165 RAGLTLAA
+165 RTGLTLAA

-197 QGRRGLFYGLG
+197 QGRRGFFYGLG

-221 VRADGA
+221 VRAQDGV
-227 ILGVVVVKISLEPLQ
+227 IGVVVVKISLEPLQ

-261 FLSAVPDWLFH
+261 FLSAVPAWLFH
-272 AIRPVSAADLRWVA
+272 SVRPVSTADLRWVA
-286 DHRQYGNR
+286 DHGQYGNR
-294 ERFPVLPWTVES
+294 TRFDVLPWNVEE
-306 RAGTSGFVLHTAV
+306 RRDPPGFVLRTV
-319 QGRRTDLLA
+319 VDGRRMKLLA

-342 TSDMKEV
+342 TTDMKEV
-349 VQARQLALML
+349 VQARQ
-359 AALAVALLLL
+359 AALALSALAAALLLL
-369 GVQYW
+369 GVLYW

-388 IELERRVEERTRDLE
+388 IELERRVEERTRALG

-419 MRARDPEGRIIY
+419 MRARDPEGKIIY

-441 YSADELLGRL
+441 YSADELLGRR

-468 SDEALQGRAAP
+468 SDDALQGRAAP

-496 MVYTAPLVDAQGVH
+496 MVYAAPLVDAQGVH

-530 RDQEVRLQRS
+530 RDQELRLQRS

-573 LAAQGESG
+573 LASRVSTPPGAGSSTEA
-581 MLAGALDDIVEQSR
+581 MLAGALDEIVEQSK

-607 INPQRAQYEILAI
+607 INPQRAHYESLTMES
-620 DGVITHAAALLTPEL
+620 VITHAETLLKPEL
-635 KRDGIA
+635 QRHGVA
-641 LRLDLTDAGARVRG
+641 LRLVLEDAGAAVRG

-668 HNAMH
+668 HNALH
-673 AMHDRPRGHID
+673 AMQEPPQCQTAPPPARPAIELSTR
-684 LASRKVEQGV
+684 RVEQGV
-694 RVFVADEGPGI
+694 RITVADQGPGI
-705 PPEQLEQVFAPF
+705 PPDQLEQVFAPF
-717 FTTRPDGLGLGLNIC
+717 FTTRRDGLGLGLNIC

-741 FMTVENHAG
+741 SIAVDNRAG
-750 GGAAFS
+750 GGAVFS
-756 FTLPTVP
+756 FTLPTVS